1 MWVWLVAGGLG
12 VIGLV
17 WWIRMIRR
25 GVRQAAIRKQ
35 SWVREDLGLQSHDSQ
50 LDGDLR
56 RLINRLVW
64 SYSREY
70 VDRVKRRVME
80 NHGIR
85 ETEWNNRWFE
95 LKRFFLMT
103 ALMKQVPMYSREV
116 DQVWHEMLM
125 FTRAYEQF
133 SKRFLGEYLHHEPHD
148 AAGAAA
154 GRTMRGWFDLIY
166 CWLFQPTP
174 YSILTWGAFFRQ
186 PVPTK
191 ILRDFEGEVSEEVL
205 ERYFRWSAG
214 DVVVRRIVFRL
225 AEQIH
230 EGIRFVRSFVEERG
244 RDEDALIIRLF
255 DQVEDPVSRLMYGVL
270 FYSLYDAPRFDV
282 SRILKWEE
290 IRRTRSSK
298 SSAKKAAAAG
308 GTTSSCTTFFG
319 CSSSGSE
326 DGGNHCG
333 DGGSH
338 CGSGSCGGGC
348 GGGGCSSS

>member
-1 MWVWLVAGGLG
+1 MWVWLVAGGLAL
-12 VIGLV
+12 IGLV

-25 GVRQAAIRKQ
+25 GVRRAAIRKQ

-50 LDGDLR
+50 LDKDLR
-56 RLINRLVW
+56 QLINRLVW

-70 VDRVKRRVME
+70 VDRVKRRMME
-80 NHGIR
+80 NRGIR
-85 ETEWNNRWFE
+85 EMEWNNRWFE

-154 GRTMRGWFDLIY
+154 GRTMRGWFDLLY

-174 YSILTWGAFFRQ
+174 YSVLTWGAFFRQ
-186 PVPTK
+186 PIPTE

-225 AEQIH
+225 AEQIR
-230 EGIRFVRSFVEERG
+230 EGIRFVRAFVEEHG
-244 RDEDALIIRLF
+244 RDEDAFIVRLF
-255 DQVEDPVSRLMYGVL
+255 NQVEDPVLRVMYGVL
-270 FYSLYDAPRFDV
+270 FYSLYDVPRFDV
-282 SRILKWEE
+282 SRIVKWEE
-290 IRRTRSSK
+290 NSRNRWS
-298 SSAKKAAAAG
+298 KKAAAAG
-308 GTTSSCTTFFG
+308 GTTTSCTTFFG
-319 CSSSGSE
+319 CSSSGMGE
-326 DGGNHCG
+326 GGNHCG

-338 CGSGSCGGGC
+338 CSSSSC